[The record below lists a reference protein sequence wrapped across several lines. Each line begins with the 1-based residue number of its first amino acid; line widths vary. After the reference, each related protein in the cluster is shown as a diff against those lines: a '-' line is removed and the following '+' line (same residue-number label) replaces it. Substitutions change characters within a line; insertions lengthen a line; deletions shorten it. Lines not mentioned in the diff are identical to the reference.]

1 MKVLITGASSGMGKD
16 MAKYLSSFDYKLIL
30 VSKDK
35 KNLDK
40 IFKDDKNVIATY
52 GYNLIKEEDCIE
64 LYNKVKD
71 ENIDIL
77 INNAGFG
84 AFGEFKDIDIDKEV
98 KMINTNVVAVDVLT
112 KLFLKDM
119 VKKDSGKILNVASI
133 AGFMPGP
140 LMSSY
145 YASKAYVVRLSQAIY
160 KELKIKKSNVGI
172 SIFCP
177 GPVNTHFNDVAGV
190 KFNIKPLNSEYV
202 AKYAVDNMLKNKNI
216 IIPGILNKFIRFFSK
231 IVPDKIMMYFAYKAQ
246 MKKVE

>member
-1 MKVLITGASSGMGKD
+1 MQISD
-16 MAKYLSSFDYKLIL
+16 Q
-30 VSKDK
+30 
-35 KNLDK
+35 
-40 IFKDDKNVIATY
+40 
-52 GYNLIKEEDCIE
+52 
-64 LYNKVKD
+64 
-71 ENIDIL
+71 NIDIL
-77 INNAGFG
+77 VNNAGFG

-172 SIFCP
+172 SILCP

>member
-1 MKVLITGASSGMGKD
+1 MKALVTGASSGIGYEIS
-16 MAKYLSSFDYKLIL
+16 KYLSKLGYDIIAVARNEEKLKELKKECSTNVEIIL
-30 VSKDK
+30 LDLSVYE
-35 KNLDK
+35 NLVK
-40 IFKDDKNVIATY
+40 
-52 GYNLIKEEDCIE
+52 
-64 LYNKVKD
+64 LYMQISD
-71 ENIDIL
+71 QNIDIL
-77 INNAGFG
+77 VNNAGFG

-145 YASKAYVVRLSQAIY
+145 YASKAYVVRLSQAIN

-172 SIFCP
+172 SILCP

>member
-1 MKVLITGASSGMGKD
+1 MKALVTGASSGIGYEIS
-16 MAKYLSSFDYKLIL
+16 KYLSKLGYDIIAVARNEEKLKELKKECSTNVEIIL
-30 VSKDK
+30 LDLSVYE
-35 KNLDK
+35 NLVK
-40 IFKDDKNVIATY
+40 
-52 GYNLIKEEDCIE
+52 
-64 LYNKVKD
+64 LYMQISD
-71 ENIDIL
+71 QNIDIL
-77 INNAGFG
+77 VNNAGFG

-172 SIFCP
+172 SILCP

-202 AKYAVDNMLKNKNI
+202 AKYAVDNMLKNKNM

-246 MKKVE
+246 MKKVK